1 MADTQNFKN
10 KLKEVSAF
18 LSNELGKIRSN
29 RASPSLVEDVQV
41 EYYGSRMAIKGLGSI
56 STPDSRTV
64 VIDPWDK
71 KALDVIAKALSQA
84 GLGTQPV
91 VDGATIRI
99 SLPQLT
105 QERRQELV
113 KIVSQKVEEAKI
125 RARRFRDDAIKET
138 QQEKSEDVKF
148 RMKEE
153 IEKAMKENAGQM
165 EEIKSKK
172 EKELLS

>member
-1 MADTQNFKN
+1 MPDTQNFKN
-10 KLKEVSAF
+10 KLKEISGF
-18 LSNELGKIRSN
+18 LSTELGKIRSN
-29 RASPSLVEDVQV
+29 RASPALVEDVQV
-41 EYYGSRMAIKGLGSI
+41 EYYGSRMPVKGLASI
-56 STPDSRTV
+56 SSPDSRTV

-84 GLGTQPV
+84 GLGAQPV
-91 VDGATIRI
+91 VDGATVRI

-105 QERRQELV
+105 QERRQELI

-125 RARRFRDDAIKET
+125 RARRLRDDAIKEI

-153 IEKAMKENAGQM
+153 IEKAMKENANQL